1 MTSYPRVQVQD
12 GYGRDLAFLPR
23 DIFWLVLA
31 YLTPHDLVRCRR
43 VSRSWND
50 AFGNPAILVP
60 LMKRHFPRTRE
71 VNGLHVGPSISTATG
86 TGTGTATDPIE
97 IRSLFDQVAS
107 RYDYLER
114 GKPRS
119 VQKHRLCD
127 DFGAAGD
134 REWFQVPPWESHASH
149 VRQFVDRQFSEA
161 LWTHDQDLLVF
172 PSAHHQCLVLMD
184 LNNDRQFTVPFTTT
198 GKVVRRVR
206 LQKQLLVV
214 EWAEPKAFH
223 WLNDSDGVH
232 RHFAS
237 SFDVKP
243 SVEDDGWEITARNE
257 WKIMFLGHPLSERDR
272 FFSSHC
278 NTHYV
283 IYIWQPNRSLYT
295 ADEDAPIE
303 SLFVWDI
310 STPSSHRPSLNPATK
325 HEDSE
330 DDKAPAIVARFGFRD
345 LEFFGVR
352 QRGCPSVQRL
362 EITDDGLAVEITEN
376 INTWLTVP
384 GPLGLPMAVVTSIPM
399 QGCGPHRRQES
410 NLILPAYRGN
420 CSLQTSPITVLAIMA
435 ECWYGTIAQVIDQQA
450 GVSFCLHFDPVKWG
464 EDRREPDHKDQTI
477 SLTYQVLGSYEEPSQ
492 VTTANLDFTGR
503 GKINSTDELPVAWCI
518 TFNDLLNSLH

>member
-1 MTSYPRVQVQD
+1 MTSYPNGDQFLQD
-12 GYGRDLAFLPR
+12 NGYDLVFLPR

-31 YLTPHDLVRCRR
+31 YLTPPDLVRCRR
-43 VSRSWND
+43 VSRIWNE

-71 VNGLHVGPSISTATG
+71 LEGLHVGSSTSTGAG
-86 TGTGTATDPIE
+86 TGTDPIV

-172 PSAHHQCLVLMD
+172 PSAEHQCLVLMD
-184 LNNDRQFTVPFTTT
+184 LSNDRQFTIPFTTT

-243 SVEDDGWEITARNE
+243 SIADGWEITARNE

-272 FFSSHC
+272 FFSSHS

-310 STPSSHRPSLNPATK
+310 STPSSYRPSLDPTGK
-325 HEDSE
+325 HEDSKGDE
-330 DDKAPAIVARFGFRD
+330 SPAIVARFGFRD

-362 EITDDGLAVEITEN
+362 EITDDSLAVEITEN
-376 INTWLTVP
+376 INTWLTVAD
-384 GPLGLPMAVVTSIPM
+384 PLGLPMAVVTSIPM
-399 QGCGPHRRQES
+399 QGCGPHWRQQS
-410 NLILPAYRGN
+410 DLILPAYRGN
-420 CSLQTSPITVLAIMA
+420 CSLQTSPISVLAIMA

-450 GVSFCLHFDPVKWG
+450 GVSFCLHFDPAKWV
-464 EDRREPDHKDQTI
+464 EDRREPELKDQTI

-503 GKINSTDELPVAWCI
+503 GKISGCERYLLGENSNRELVI
-518 TFNDLLNSLH
+518 YRFDR

>member
-1 MTSYPRVQVQD
+1 MASAVQGTD
-12 GYGRDLAFLPR
+12 DLAFLPR

-31 YLTPHDLVRCRR
+31 YLAPRDLVRCRR
-43 VSRSWND
+43 VSRAWNE

-71 VNGLHVGPSISTATG
+71 VQGLHGSSADRNT
-86 TGTGTATDPIE
+86 
-97 IRSLFDQVAS
+97 IRIVFDQVAS
-107 RYDYLER
+107 RYDHLER

-119 VQKHRLCD
+119 VHKYRLCD
-127 DFGAAGD
+127 DFGASGE
-134 REWFQVPPWESHASH
+134 REWYQVQPWESHASH
-149 VRQFVDRQFSEA
+149 VRQLVDRQFSEA
-161 LWTHDQDLLVF
+161 MWSHDQGLLVF
-172 PSAHHQCLVLMD
+172 PSAEHQGLVLMD
-184 LNNDRQFTVPFTTT
+184 LSNDRQFVVPLTIT

-243 SVEDDGWEITARNE
+243 SETGGGWDVTPRNE

-272 FFSSHC
+272 FFSSHS

-310 STPSSHRPSLNPATK
+310 SKPSSYQPSLDPTGKQHDAGAD
-325 HEDSE
+325 DS
-330 DDKAPAIVARFGFRD
+330 PTIVTRFGFRD

-362 EITDDGLAVEITEN
+362 DVTDDGLAVEITEN
-376 INTWLTVP
+376 INTWLTDP
-384 GPLGLPMAVVTSIPM
+384 DPLGLPMVITTSIPM
-399 QGCGPHRRQES
+399 QGQGPHWRQQTD
-410 NLILPAYRGN
+410 LILPAYRGN
-420 CSLQTSPITVLAIMA
+420 CSLQTSPMSVLAIMA
-435 ECWYGTIAQVIDQQA
+435 ECWYGTIAQVIDQAA
-450 GVSFCLHFDPVKWG
+450 GVSFCLHFDPARWD
-464 EDRREPDHKDQTI
+464 EDRREPDQRDQTI
-477 SLTYQVLGSYEEPSQ
+477 NLTFQVLGSYEEPSQ
-492 VTTANLDFTGR
+492 VTAVNQDFTGR
-503 GKINSTDELPVAWCI
+503 GRICGSERYLLGENRNRELVI
-518 TFNDLLNSLH
+518 YRFDR